1 MGGTAKRRRK
11 LLRQHL
17 EKRSD
22 FLVDWMTAE
31 RVMLDLRNNPLSGL
45 DNKLKAVATT
55 MYCGITTHN
64 TASLLCEL
72 VKKKIVER
80 RMSRIVGGSN
90 VYEYRRLIVV

>member
-11 LLRQHL
+11 LLRKHL
-17 EKRSD
+17 EQRPD
-22 FLVDWMTAE
+22 FLMSWMTAE

-45 DNKLKAVATT
+45 NKKLKKVATT

-80 RMSRIVGGSN
+80 RMGYVVGGSN
-90 VYEYRRLIVV
+90 VYEYRRMVV